1 MATQQARRTEP
12 QTDRIPF
19 YRNVKTLG
27 AIAQLVFVGVLVLGF
42 LVLYFN
48 VTSALER
55 SRIPAS
61 FGFLDARAGI
71 PIGESLIDYNTSD
84 TYARALLVG
93 VLNTLRVALVG
104 VVLATL
110 LGILIGVLR
119 LSKNWLLRQIA
130 LVYVETIRNTPLA
143 VQLVFWFYAVLIPLP
158 PLISNPVELPFGGY
172 FSQIGLALPWFY
184 PSYTFNAWLPWL
196 GGALALFI
204 ALYLF
209 RRWQIRRS
217 ELPGNAWLL
226 PLLGALVVAGVGF
239 PLSSSPL
246 PNGTTTEFSAERGRG
261 DVFVD
266 TDGDGARSSD
276 ERALPYTRV
285 RFAMPEGFIASNT
298 QSIVES
304 RRRTGGTFR
313 FAALKES
320 EFSEAEVTFAN
331 PDAAQGLSIH
341 YFNFPSSGLVYRD
354 ANGNSAYERGE
365 ERPDEGD
372 GRLGYNGLAVQLR
385 VVDFERT
392 LSADRTGQFRVPQFE
407 SSAQLSAAAAVQA
420 EPAPEED
427 AEAAAPSED
436 RASSPS
442 DLFGGGEEEQQ
453 ESSSSPSDLFGGGS
467 DEADEAPAGVQ
478 TEVTPLPS
486 GPLVLSAPTVPVT
499 SYEGGIQF
507 SSPFL
512 ALLLGLVIY
521 TASYISEIVRGGI
534 LAVNKGQREASKS
547 LGLGDNQ
554 TFSLIVFPQALRVI
568 LPPLISQYLNLTK
581 NSPLALLITFVDF
594 FAIGRIIGNQTGA
607 TVPIIV
613 IIILGYL
620 LVSLTF
626 ALVLN
631 IVNDRFALVER

>member
-1 MATQQARRTEP
+1 M
-12 QTDRIPF
+12 
-19 YRNVKTLG
+19 
-27 AIAQLVFVGVLVLGF
+27 
-42 LVLYFN
+42 
-48 VTSALER
+48 
-55 SRIPAS
+55 
-61 FGFLDARAGI
+61 
-71 PIGESLIDYNTSD
+71 
-84 TYARALLVG
+84 
-93 VLNTLRVALVG
+93 
-104 VVLATL
+104 
-110 LGILIGVLR
+110 
-119 LSKNWLLRQIA
+119 
-130 LVYVETIRNTPLA
+130 
-143 VQLVFWFYAVLIPLP
+143 QLVFWFYAVLIPLP

-196 GGALALFI
+196 GGAVALFVV
-204 ALYLF
+204 LYLV

-217 ELPGNAWLL
+217 ERPGNAWLL

-246 PNGTTTEFSAERGRG
+246 PEGTVTEFSAERGRG

-266 TDGDGARSSD
+266 TDGDGERSGD

-285 RFAMPEGFIASNT
+285 RFAMPEGFLSTNT

-313 FAALKES
+313 FAALKDS
-320 EFSEAEVTFAN
+320 EFGEAEVTFAD

-354 ANGNSAYERGE
+354 ANGNGAYERGE
-365 ERPDEGD
+365 ERPDADD
-372 GRLGYNGLAVQLR
+372 GRLGYNGLAVRLR
-385 VVDFERT
+385 VADFERT

-407 SSAQLSAAAAVQA
+407 SLAQVDAATAAQA
-420 EPAPEED
+420 APETAPTD
-427 AEAAAPSED
+427 EAAAPSED
-436 RASSPS
+436 RAGSPS
-442 DLFGGGEEEQQ
+442 DLFGGGEEEPA
-453 ESSSSPSDLFGGGS
+453 ESSSSPASLFGGSGE
-467 DEADEAPAGVQ
+467 EADADEPAGVD

-499 SYEGGIQF
+499 SYEGGVQF

-521 TASYISEIVRGGI
+521 TASFISEIVRGGI

-547 LGLGDNQ
+547 LGLSDNQ
-554 TFSLIVFPQALRVI
+554 TFNLVVFPQALRVV
-568 LPPLISQYLNLTK
+568 LPPLLSQYLNLTK
-581 NSPLALLITFVDF
+581 NSSLALLITFVDF
-594 FAIGRIIGNQTGA
+594 FAIGRIVGNQTGA

-613 IIILGYL
+613 IIMAGYL
-620 LVSLTF
+620 LVSFTF

-631 IVNDRFALVER
+631 IVNARFALVER

>member
-1 MATQQARRTEP
+1 MATQARRIEP

-27 AIAQLVFVGVLVLGF
+27 ALAQLVFVGVLVLG
-42 LVLYFN
+42 LLILYFN

-61 FGFLDARAGI
+61 FTFLDARAGI

-143 VQLVFWFYAVLIPLP
+143 VQLVFWFYAVLLPLP

-184 PSYTFNAWLPWL
+184 PSYTFSAWLPWL
-196 GGALALFI
+196 GGALALCI
-204 ALYLF
+204 LLYLV

-239 PLSSSPL
+239 PLSSRPL
-246 PNGTTTEFSAERGRG
+246 PEGTTTEFSAERGRG

-266 TDGDGARSSD
+266 TDGDGTLDSG

-320 EFSEAEVTFAN
+320 EFGEAEVTFAN

-354 ANGNSAYERGE
+354 ANGNGAYERGE
-365 ERPDEGD
+365 ERPDD

-385 VVDFERT
+385 VANFERT

-407 SSAQLSAAAAVQA
+407 SSAQLDAAAAAQA
-420 EPAPEED
+420 EPAPEEG
-427 AEAAAPSED
+427 AESAAPSED
-436 RASSPS
+436 RASSPAS
-442 DLFGGGEEEQQ
+442 LFGGGEEAQE
-453 ESSSSPSDLFGGGS
+453 ESSSSPASLFGGGG
-467 DEADEAPAGVQ
+467 DEADDEAAAGVE

-499 SYEGGIQF
+499 SYEGGVQF

-547 LGLGDNQ
+547 LGLSDNQ
-554 TFSLIVFPQALRVI
+554 TFNLIVFPQALRVI

-581 NSPLALLITFVDF
+581 NSSLALLITFVDF